1 MAAASGGLGDIF
13 LQTLPFFGIVGLGY
27 LAARRGGFP
36 PEATAWLTRFV
47 FFFPLSAMLFR
58 FAATLHL
65 GEVFDPD
72 FVLAYLA
79 GTACVYLLVTAVALG
94 RGQTMALAA
103 IEAQAGVIGNVG
115 FLGVPMLVALM
126 GAAAAG
132 PVMMVLSVDLV
143 VFGSLIVV
151 MITLSRKEGTVS
163 QIPARVFAGLVRN
176 PMIVSI
182 LSGLIWSATDQGLW
196 DPVDRF
202 LELLGSA
209 ATPGA
214 LFAIGASLAE
224 RSAERVSVAV
234 WLSTAKLVLHPL
246 AVAVAAIAVFDV
258 QPVPA
263 AVMIAAAAMPTAGNV
278 YMLAQHYGLAPRRA
292 SAAILVSTVVSVVTL
307 TLVILVVSGWA
318 L

>member
-1 MAAASGGLGDIF
+1 MGDIF
-13 LQTLPFFGIVGLGY
+13 LQTLPFFGVVGLGY
-27 LAARRGGFP
+27 LAARRGHFP

-47 FFFPLSAMLFR
+47 FFFALSAMLFR
-58 FAATLHL
+58 FAATLH
-65 GEVFDPD
+65 VSDIFDPN
-72 FVLAYLA
+72 FALAYLL
-79 GTACVYLLVTAVALG
+79 GTGCVYLLVTIVALL
-94 RGQTMALAA
+94 RGQSMALAA

-126 GAAAAG
+126 GPAAAG

-151 MITLSRKEGTVS
+151 LVTLARGDRAMSR
-163 QIPARVFAGLVRN
+163 IPGRVLAGLARN

-182 LSGLIWSATDQGLW
+182 VAGLAWSMTGLSLW
-196 DPVDRF
+196 GPVDGF

-224 RSAERVSVAV
+224 RSAERISVAV
-234 WLSTAKLVLHPL
+234 WLSVSKLALHPL
-246 AVAVAAIAVFDV
+246 AVGTAAILVFGV
-258 QPVPA
+258 QPFSA

-278 YMLAQHYGLAPRRA
+278 YMLAQHYDLAPRRA
-292 SAAILVSTVVSVVTL
+292 SAAILVSTTISVVTL
-307 TLVILVVSGWA
+307 TSVISVVSGWA
-318 L
+318 H